1 MEETK
6 KQDKKH
12 FVYMV
17 RCNDN
22 SLYTGWTVDIEK
34 RLKVHNFGD
43 GPQAAKYT
51 KAKRPAV
58 LVYYEE
64 LSNKSEALK
73 REAQIKKLT
82 KVKKEQMVKDAECE
96 LPDLPDINRRC
107 FEKEVS
113 NK

>member
-1 MEETK
+1 MKEAK
-6 KQDKKH
+6 KQEKKH

-22 SLYTGWTVDIEK
+22 SLYTGWTIDLEK

-51 KAKRPAV
+51 KAKRPV
-58 LVYYEE
+58 FLVYFEE
-64 LSNKSEALK
+64 LTNKSEALK

-82 KVKKEQMVKDAECE
+82 KEKKECLVIESKNLLTKVEQ
-96 LPDLPDINRRC
+96 INTSC
-107 FEKEVS
+107 FGQDKYR
-113 NK
+113 K